1 MKLFWVMIK
10 SILLF
15 PIWLLSSAL
24 NLLHLLYIWVG
35 MLAGIAAVLAAPIL
49 LVLHGGEAWQEAVLC
64 IVVGPLVFS
73 FLWNQRA
80 DMAEA
85 K

>member
-1 MKLFWVMIK
+1 
-10 SILLF
+10 
-15 PIWLLSSAL
+15 
-24 NLLHLLYIWVG
+24 
-35 MLAGIAAVLAAPIL
+35 MLAGIAAVLTAPIL

-64 IVVGPLVFS
+64 IVIGPLVFS

-85 K
+85 KWLANRRWSPSDTPGYPK